1 MKKIGL
7 CLGLMLAAVAPL
19 SAQISVEVNLD
30 QDQFLPGEALRASVR
45 VTNRSGQT
53 LHLGTEAEW
62 LTFSVESR
70 DGYVVTKD
78 DDAPVTGEFTLESSK
93 AATKRVDLA
102 PYFSLD
108 RQGRYAVQ
116 AVVKIKQWDHVVA
129 SSPRS
134 FDIIQGANLWET
146 EFGVPRPVGA
156 TNAPSD
162 SPEVRKY
169 ILQQANYLKSR
180 IRLYLRITDRTGAKT
195 IRVFPIGPLVSFSR
209 PEPQLDQQSNLH
221 VLYANGPQTYSY
233 TVFTPDGNIQ
243 TRQTYEYVGS
253 RPRLQPNE
261 DGNISV
267 KGGVRRVSSD
277 DFPPPPAELSND
289 TLEKPKL

>member
-7 CLGLMLAAVAPL
+7 CLGLMLGAAVPL
-19 SAQISVEVNLD
+19 SAQVSVEVNLD
-30 QDQFLPGEALRASVR
+30 QEQFLPGEALRASVR

-53 LHLGTEAEW
+53 LHLGGDNDW

-70 DGYVVTKD
+70 DGFVVTKD
-78 DDAPVTGEFTLESSK
+78 EDAPVKGEFTLESSK

-116 AVVKIKQWDHVVA
+116 AVVKIKQWDYVVA
-129 SSPRS
+129 SPPRS
-134 FDIIQGANLWET
+134 FNIIQGANMWET
-146 EFGVPRPVGA
+146 EFGVPHPGGA
-156 TNAPSD
+156 TNAPND

-169 ILQQANYLKSR
+169 ILQQANYLKGR
-180 IRLYLRITDRTGAKT
+180 IRLYLRITDQTGAKT
-195 IRVFPIGPLVSFSR
+195 YRVFPIGPLVSFSR
-209 PEPQLDQQSNLH
+209 PEPQVDKQSNLH
-221 VLYANGPQTYSY
+221 VLFANGPQAYNY
-233 TVFTPDGNIQ
+233 TVFTPDGDLE
-243 TRQTYEYVGS
+243 TRQTYEYVGT
-253 RPRLQPNE
+253 RPRLQPND
-261 DGNISV
+261 DGTISV